1 MNFFY
6 LAILGFTF
14 FCIVLCLKNIQIS
27 VFIYKNVDN
36 IKLIQMVIQEILMRW
51 EKIKDKEQLLR
62 MGFVF
67 VQYLLT
73 VIEIAVQ

>member
-1 MNFFY
+1 
-6 LAILGFTF
+6 
-14 FCIVLCLKNIQIS
+14 
-27 VFIYKNVDN
+27 
-36 IKLIQMVIQEILMRW
+36 MVIQEILMRW